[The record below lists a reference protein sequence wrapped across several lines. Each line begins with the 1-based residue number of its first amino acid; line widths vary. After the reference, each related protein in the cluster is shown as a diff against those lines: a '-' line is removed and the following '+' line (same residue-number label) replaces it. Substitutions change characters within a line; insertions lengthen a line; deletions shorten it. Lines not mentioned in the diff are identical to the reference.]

1 MNWEALGA
9 ISELLAAISVFV
21 TLIYLAIQVKENNK
35 VQTIN
40 TYNAVVGGFSE
51 LYSWAGATTE
61 VASVSRYL
69 FNEKDREL
77 SVDERHQ
84 LDLMFHQFG
93 NHMLRIHKLYESG
106 VMTKSEW
113 LPIALEM
120 NFMINASEYGR
131 DYRKIRPSL
140 ERVWTDIE
148 EGAKEELKRIKSS
161 FKPQP

>member
-9 ISELLAAISVFV
+9 IAELLGAISVLL
-21 TLIYLAIQVKENNK
+21 TLIYLAIQVRENSK

-40 TYNAVVGGFSE
+40 TYNSVMGGFSD
-51 LYSWAGATTE
+51 LYSWAGTTKE
-61 VASVSRYL
+61 LAAVSRYM

-77 SVDERHQ
+77 SVDEQHQ

-93 NHMLRIHKLYESG
+93 NHMLRIHRLYESG
-106 VMTKSEW
+106 IMTKPEW

-131 DYRKIRPSL
+131 AYKSLRPSL
-140 ERVWTDIE
+140 ATVWADIE
-148 EGAKEELKRIKSS
+148 KGAMEQLQEIKAA
-161 FKPQP
+161 

>member
-9 ISELLAAISVFV
+9 IAELLGAVSVLL
-21 TLIYLAIQVKENNK
+21 TLIYLAIQVRENSK

-40 TYNAVVGGFSE
+40 TYNSVMGGFSD
-51 LYSWAGATTE
+51 LYSWAGTTKE
-61 VASVSRYL
+61 LAAVSRYM

-77 SVDERHQ
+77 SVDEKHQ

-93 NHMLRIHKLYESG
+93 NHMLRIHRLYESG
-106 VMTKSEW
+106 IMTKPEW

-131 DYRKIRPSL
+131 AYKTSRPSL
-140 ERVWTDIE
+140 EKVWADIE
-148 EGAKEELKRIKSS
+148 KGAMEQIQELKAA
-161 FKPQP
+161 